1 MKQFWPLRSKVKG
14 FSIQNIAGKN
24 RLKISKLSLSRDE
37 MSNQLLGDSDEIFMR
52 GEGEE
57 LSIYNSPIQA
67 IHWANRDFS
76 EYKRFA

>member
-24 RLKISKLSLSRDE
+24 RLKISRLSLSTDE
-37 MSNQLLGDSDEIFMR
+37 ISNQLLGDSDEIFTR
-52 GEGEE
+52 EEGEE
-57 LSIYNSPIQA
+57 LSIYNSPTKG